1 MDGLYDFYTTNL
13 RPVLIEQ
20 ERKRKIVVKD
30 MKLVFAV
37 IVLGASIVIFDWL
50 RKAGFKE
57 ENIYAVLILYIP
69 ALFVAFIINRVIVKW
84 HKVKAKQVTISKVV
98 QFIDP
103 ALKYSATEMVLASS
117 IRSAGFFPTT
127 VTLEGED
134 LISGHFQGLRFAC
147 SEVSIKRD
155 DEQLRN
161 ISGSDIRINALIFR
175 GLFAEIELPEPI
187 NSVIY
192 IYPKN
197 LANSYKGLFGRL
209 SATSGNLERVK
220 LEDPTFEKNF
230 MVYASD
236 QLQSRMVL
244 TTKLI
249 ADISDLREK
258 MNVGIMLSIKH
269 SKLYIA
275 VPSSQD
281 LFEPNVFKSYLNPDY
296 VRNYLK
302 ELQIVTDL
310 VEDVREIFRL
320 S

>member
-1 MDGLYDFYTTNL
+1 MNALYDFYTTDL

-20 ERKRKIVVKD
+20 ERKRKYVVRDVKR
-30 MKLVFAV
+30 
-37 IVLGASIVIFDWL
+37 VLIAIFLLASTVLLDWL
-50 RKAGFKE
+50 RKVGFKE
-57 ENIYAVLILYIP
+57 ENLYAVLILYIP
-69 ALFVAFIINRVIVKW
+69 AIALAFFINRSIVKW
-84 HKVKAKQVTISKVV
+84 HTVKAKQVTISKVV

-103 ALKYSATEMVLASS
+103 GLDYSAGGMVPQTS
-117 IRSAGFFPTT
+117 IRSSGFFPVSTI
-127 VTLEGED
+127 LEGED
-134 LISGHFQGLRFAC
+134 LITGHLHGLRFAC
-147 SEVSIKRD
+147 SEVLIKRD
-155 DEQLRN
+155 EKKNKHFANTDV
-161 ISGSDIRINALIFR
+161 SINTPIFR
-175 GLFAEIELPEPI
+175 GLFAEIELPERV

-192 IYPKN
+192 IFPKN
-197 LANSYKGLFGRL
+197 LANAVKGRL
-209 SATSGNLERVK
+209 GMLGATGSNLERIK
-220 LEDPTFEKNF
+220 LEDPMFERYF
-230 MVYASD
+230 IAYASD

-249 ADISDLREK
+249 EDITSLREK